1 MEGDTCR
8 DALAILQDV
17 VQLCELMRG
26 ETESCSFRSA
36 CSDCFTGVAMQHLCA
51 PDPAE
56 SMPSR
61 VLLPFIDNSLRT
73 GASQN
78 AQLNGSAHNNGAAT
92 AAAAAAA
99 TEAAKL
105 SMALAEERS
114 AGIAELQARLAEQ
127 ANTLAAKDTEVQ
139 TLLAKNAALL
149 RALEEKQPGKAQS
162 AGASLVQS
170 GVQVNA
176 QSRLHVGFTI
186 RTVPVRQRHFGC
198 SAP

>member
-1 MEGDTCR
+1 MEVQDPACR

-26 ETESCSFRSA
+26 ETESCSFRSV

-51 PDPAE
+51 PNPSE
-56 SMPSR
+56 SLPSR
-61 VLLPFIDNSLRT
+61 ELLPFIDKSLRSS
-73 GASQN
+73 ASN
-78 AQLNGSAHNNGAAT
+78 ATQMEENGRNDIVAS

-114 AGIAELQARLAEQ
+114 AGMAELQARLGEQ
-127 ANTLAAKDTEVQ
+127 ANTMAAKDAETQ
-139 TLLAKNAALL
+139 ALLAKNASLV
-149 RALEEKQPGKAQS
+149 RALEEKQPGKLQS

-170 GVQVNA
+170 GVQVSR
-176 QSRLHVGFTI
+176 SRLERF
-186 RTVPVRQRHFGC
+186 
-198 SAP
+198 SACRAV